1 MINRLLIFTVIYS
14 CGWNIIVS
22 SGSFIINVEPDDLME
37 IPETLEGLIRTEAME
52 AANDRP
58 IIGNKNRMCYKS
70 HH

>member
-1 MINRLLIFTVIYS
+1 MINRLLLFAMIYS
-14 CGWNIIVS
+14 SGWNIIVS
-22 SGSFIINVEPDDLME
+22 SGSFIINVDPDDLME
-37 IPETLEGLIRTEAME
+37 IPETLEGLIRPRAMK

>member
-1 MINRLLIFTVIYS
+1 MINRLMLFTVIYS

-22 SGSFIINVEPDDLME
+22 SGSFIINVDPDDLLE

-52 AANDRP
+52 EANDRP